1 MWLRRILT
9 IFILMCILASSFLIF
24 PAQKTQALSIDD
36 YFVYTYNFTFSKTTV
51 TGSETFYVTVNGQA
65 TCIKD
70 LFVPG
75 SWISSTVVS
84 KVVAQHQQT
93 GTEVVLNPNYTISY
107 SGFPDKKGQSISESR
122 DVELSFTNSSPAGS
136 YNVIG
141 QIIEVKATA
150 LGITLDFTSSFPS
163 SQAMGSVTY
172 QPLLLGGGGGST
184 GPNPATNLTRFMD
197 DAGVF
202 IEDAEALSI
211 DKMVKLLFHKGTR
224 FAIPGGI
231 GSTVI
236 IKAVEKGKEPEAPK
250 NAQIIGQAYNLE
262 PDGATFNPPIRMA
275 FSYNETSLPQGAQEK
290 DIFIAWWDVSN
301 SKWVPLK
308 DCIVNETANTV
319 TGSVEHFTMFAT
331 IIDVSP
337 SASLDVS
344 SLSINPTSVKTGE
357 PVTITV
363 KATNTGGR
371 AGMLNLILK
380 INGVEEVRES
390 VTLGAGSSETVT
402 FTVVKDIP
410 ATYNIDVNGLAGSF
424 TMETLSV
431 PESSS
436 PASNPPSTQPETKP
450 ESIPGQEL
458 EPVPQTPV
466 VEPFNWGLLG
476 TSVGAGMVFGSIF
489 VFILWR
495 RMRTHRL

>member
-1 MWLRRILT
+1 VE
-9 IFILMCILASSFLIF
+9 A
-24 PAQKTQALSIDD
+24 
-36 YFVYTYNFTFSKTTV
+36 
-51 TGSETFYVTVNGQA
+51 
-65 TCIKD
+65 
-70 LFVPG
+70 
-75 SWISSTVVS
+75 
-84 KVVAQHQQT
+84 KVVANLA
-93 GTEVVLNPNYTISY
+93 GNEVVLNSSYILSYADFPSKNKETASASVQVTLSFPVGSAAGTYTITGY
-107 SGFPDKKGQSISESR
+107 IVNAKIK
-122 DVELSFTNSSPAGS
+122 V
-136 YNVIG
+136 
-141 QIIEVKATA
+141 
-150 LGITLDFTSSFPS
+150 LGIDFNVKVYLPA
-163 SQAMGSVTY
+163 SQAMGTVTY

-197 DAGVF
+197 DNGVF
-202 IEDAEALSI
+202 IEDAEALSV
-211 DKMVKLLFHKGTR
+211 DKIVKLFFHKGTR
-224 FAIPGGI
+224 FTIPGGI

-301 SKWVPLK
+301 SKWMPLK
-308 DCIVNETANTV
+308 DSKVDETANTV
-319 TGSVEHFTMFAT
+319 TGSVEHFTIFAT

-337 SASLDVS
+337 PASFDIS
-344 SLSINPTSVKTGE
+344 SLSINPLSGNAGE

-371 AGMLNLILK
+371 AGTLTLILK
-380 INGVEEVRES
+380 INGVEEVRKS

-424 TMETLSV
+424 TMETLSSSEPSPTPSA
-431 PESSS
+431 PES
-436 PASNPPSTQPETKP
+436 PSKQPETQPESVT
-450 ESIPGQEL
+450 GQKL

-476 TSVGAGMVFGSIF
+476 ISVGAGMVFGSIF